1 MRDQVLNSAAAS
13 ISSHMG
19 TSNSQQWEYKTVVL
33 PAKKMNDPKYVEPL
47 NEFGRQGW
55 ELVSTSG
62 GNAVVSEMIYFFK
75 RPLHRQAHVP
85 AP

>member
-1 MRDQVLNSAAAS
+1 MRDQVLNSTVAS
-13 ISSHMG
+13 MSSHIG
-19 TSNSQQWEYKTVVL
+19 TNNPQQWEYKTVVL

-55 ELVSTSG
+55 ELVNTSG

-75 RPLHRQAHVP
+75 RPLNR
-85 AP
+85 